1 MTLTELRYIV
11 TLAQEQHFGHAAE
24 RCHVSQPT
32 LSVGVKKLEDEL
44 GVLIFERSKSAVR
57 LTPVGEGIVAQAQ
70 KVLEQAQGIRELA
83 QAGKNQLTAPLK
95 VGAIYTVGPYLFPHL
110 IPQLHRVAP
119 QMPLYI
125 EENFTHVLRDKLRN
139 GELDAIII
147 ALPFNEADVLTLQL
161 YDEPFYVLMPAQHPW
176 TQKETI
182 DAGLLN
188 DKSLLLLGEG
198 HCFRDQVLEACPTLT
213 KGNDGAKHTTVES
226 SSLETIRHMVASG
239 LGISI
244 LPLSAVDSHHY
255 APGVIEVRPLSPPVP
270 FRTVAIAWRASFPRP
285 KAIEILADSIRL
297 CSVAKPRGTGD
308 CGLSSAMTELS
319 QVSVTALK
327 GVGEAMAEKLAKV
340 GLENLQDVLFHLPLR
355 YQDRTRVVPIGH
367 LRPGQDAVDRR
378 HRQRR
383 RRGHGPAPQP
393 GRAHAGRHRRPEPA
407 LLPFQQRTERRPQ
420 ARHADSLLRRS
431 AARRVGA
438 GDLPPGIPRHHRRR
452 TAAGG

>member
-147 ALPFNEADVLTLQL
+147 ALPFNEADVLTLPL
-161 YDEPFYVLMPAQHPW
+161 YDEPFYVLMPSEHPW

-182 DAGLLN
+182 DA
-188 DKSLLLLGEG
+188 
-198 HCFRDQVLEACPTLT
+198 
-213 KGNDGAKHTTVES
+213 TVES

-255 APGVIEVRPLSPPVP
+255 APGILAVRPLTPPVP

-297 CSVAKPRGTGD
+297 CSVAKPP
-308 CGLSSAMTELS
+308 A
-319 QVSVTALK
+319 
-327 GVGEAMAEKLAKV
+327 AK
-340 GLENLQDVLFHLPLR
+340 
-355 YQDRTRVVPIGH
+355 
-367 LRPGQDAVDRR
+367 
-378 HRQRR
+378 
-383 RRGHGPAPQP
+383 
-393 GRAHAGRHRRPEPA
+393 
-407 LLPFQQRTERRPQ
+407 
-420 ARHADSLLRRS
+420 
-431 AARRVGA
+431 
-438 GDLPPGIPRHHRRR
+438 
-452 TAAGG
+452 